1 MRISFGLGE
10 LGICVRPV
18 FACTSMPMGV
28 RVSSQRL
35 LSVSARHGCDGIA
48 SMRPTFLRSQNLQAL
63 PNARCCQ
70 LRGTWFIILV
80 VCIRPLYSTLSAP
93 LGRGWGV
100 ALYPGLRFAAPWA
113 IHVHAFGMAQPAGP
127 KSADMG
133 LVQTNNEW
141 GKGERR
147 RLQTTNHQG
156 IVTPNRGNSAVEQAP
171 LKTGGLPWWK

>member
-1 MRISFGLGE
+1 MRISFGLGD

-133 LVQTNNEW
+133 LVQTRACPKSRDFREKQDLVNFPGFFRPQN
-141 GKGERR
+141 
-147 RLQTTNHQG
+147 TTTYRH
-156 IVTPNRGNSAVEQAP
+156 
-171 LKTGGLPWWK
+171 L